1 MTQSQIN
8 QNEAVAEGYIV
19 ASANT
24 PISKSEKYLFE
35 DLKIETVDS
44 KVEFKF
50 ASITQKI
57 IEKISESQKN
67 LISASSVDLNTDT
80 K

>member
-1 MTQSQIN
+1 MTQSQISQNKGVTDGYVVPSENN
-8 QNEAVAEGYIV
+8 QK
-19 ASANT
+19 ASSKACLFDY
-24 PISKSEKYLFE
+24 PIT
-35 DLKIETVDS
+35 DDS

-67 LISASSVDLNTDT
+67 LISASSVNLNTDT